1 MSANYGKTI
10 TIKRT
15 YYTTDPNGLGA
26 SQKVGHAVAD
36 GTDDMSEPYYYL
48 SGSHDGMPRIESLA
62 FSCVTA
68 GLESFFF
75 TKADSGI
82 ASTDALFT
90 ALNTGNNK
98 AVGFIGSGNY
108 DSVSHLLPADVTVT
122 LVTNASVME
131 ANVKSG
137 ALVAGYN
144 SEGTTG
150 DNAVRAR
157 AGRISHCEPSI
168 ANSALRARVRV
179 GARARL
185 RARRRVRVARDD
197 RCPPTLR
204 SGFIPAL
211 VWRVTL

>member
-1 MSANYGKTI
+1 MKKLSDHYGKTI
-10 TIKRT
+10 KVKRN
-15 YYTTDPNGLGA
+15 YYETDPNGLGA
-26 SQKVGHAVAD
+26 SQKVNFAVAD

-108 DSVSHLLPADVTVT
+108 DSVSHLLPTDVTVT

-131 ANVKSG
+131 ASVKSG

-144 SEGTTG
+144 SEGTTS
-150 DNAVRAR
+150 DDAVRPAP
-157 AGRISHCEPSI
+157 AESHI
-168 ANSALRARVRV
+168 ASL
-179 GARARL
+179 
-185 RARRRVRVARDD
+185 
-197 RCPPTLR
+197 P
-204 SGFIPAL
+204 
-211 VWRVTL
+211 